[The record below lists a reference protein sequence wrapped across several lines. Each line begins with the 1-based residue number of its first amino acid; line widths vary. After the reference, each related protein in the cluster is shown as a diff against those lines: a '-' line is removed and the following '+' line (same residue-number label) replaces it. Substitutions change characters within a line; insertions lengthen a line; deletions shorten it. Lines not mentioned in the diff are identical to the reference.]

1 MSFILGG
8 GGEVSEFT
16 IANSA
21 SFGGAGTFLKRTQ
34 SDNESDTDR
43 RKFTFSI
50 WIKPTTYGSAAGWFG
65 IWSASVDSNN
75 YTSLKRNNNSDAELI
90 FEHKYGGTSK
100 TLTCKSKMRDYSAWL
115 HIVVR
120 YDSTDSTEADRAII
134 YVNGE
139 RQEVTSAWS
148 GAQNQAADFGHDG
161 ATARIGAYNNNTG
174 SSYMGTMSFT
184 EAVMTVGY
192 AYDPTAFGKTSDNG
206 EWIPKSPSVTYSA
219 NGFRL
224 ECAGTGTNADSSG
237 IGADTS
243 GNDNH
248 FTIDNQGG
256 TSITGGYTDTPS
268 NNFAVFNPLYPHDG
282 IDNFAEGN
290 TRVKFTGGG
299 NGSAPMT
306 FGLIAGKW
314 YWETKII
321 TTGNGVAVGVVGE
334 NVAVNDWVNIVD
346 GYLYVNGGQRNLDG
360 TESSGYGASFTDNDI
375 IGCALNLDAGTPTLQ
390 FFKNGSSQFTANLT
404 ADKYY
409 FPAFSDGSGA
419 TSGECQINT
428 GNPRFSISSG
438 NADDNGFGNF
448 EYAPPSGFLA
458 MCTKNLGSTG

>member
-1 MSFILGG
+1 MAAILGANS
-8 GGEVSEFT
+8 VSGEFT

-50 WIKPTTYGSAAGWFG
+50 WIKPTTYGSASGWFG
-65 IWSASVDSNN
+65 IWSAAVDSNN
-75 YTSLKRNNNSDAELI
+75 YTSLKRNNNSDAQLI

-100 TLTCKSKMRDYSAWL
+100 TLTCNSKMRDYSAWL

-120 YDSTDSTEADRAII
+120 YDSTDGTEADRAII

-139 RQEVTSAWS
+139 RQETTSAWS

-174 SSYMGTMSFT
+174 NSYMGTMSFT

-192 AYDPTAFGKTSDNG
+192 AYGPETFGKTSNNG
-206 EWIPKSPSVTYSA
+206 EWIPKNPGVAYSA

-224 ECAGTGTNADSSG
+224 QCAGTGTSANSSG

-248 FTIDNQGG
+248 FTIDNQSG

-268 NNFAVFNPLYPHDG
+268 NNFAVFNPLYPHSG
-282 IDNFAEGN
+282 ISYYAEGN
-290 TRVKFTGGG
+290 TRVQFTGGG

-306 FGLIAGKW
+306 FGLVDGKW

-334 NVAVNDWVNIVD
+334 NVDINAWVSIVD
-346 GYLYVNGGQRNLDG
+346 GVVYVSGGQTNIDG
-360 TESSGYGASFTDNDI
+360 TEASFAASFTDNDI
-375 IGCALNLDAGTPTLQ
+375 IGCQLDLDSGTNTIE
-390 FFKNGSSQFTANLT
+390 FFKNGSSVGSKNLT
-404 ADKYY
+404 SGKIY

-438 NADDNGFGNF
+438 NADGNGFGNF
-448 EYAPPSGFLA
+448 EYAPASGFLA
-458 MCTKNLGSTG
+458 LCTKNLGSNG